1 SASAG
6 DEDDGLLTA
15 SEIAGLR
22 LDAEWV
28 ILSACNSASGNG
40 AGSPTYGGLASAF
53 LQAGARALLV
63 SHWPVRDDAAERIT
77 VETVRR
83 TAMGETRAVAL
94 QRATL
99 ALIADRHIPQSAN
112 PAIWAPFVLIDR

>member
-1 SASAG
+1 M
-6 DEDDGLLTA
+6 TA
-15 SEIAGLR
+15 SEVAGLR
-22 LDAEWV
+22 LDADWV

-40 AGSPTYGGLASAF
+40 ADSPAYGGLASAF

-83 TAMGETRAVAL
+83 TRLGETRAVAL
-94 QRATL
+94 QLATL
-99 ALIADRHIPQSAN
+99 ALIADRRIPQSAN
-112 PAIWAPFVLIDR
+112 PAVWAPFVLIDR